1 MHQKQVKYAFGCR
14 LTFDSDV
21 VARDGIDIKRLA
33 RFQQPGHAVTGNSM
47 DHVLCLTLP
56 QPLANEKP

>member
-33 RFQQPGHAVTGNSM
+33 RFQQPGHAVTGNSWITFSASNSRN
-47 DHVLCLTLP
+47 L
-56 QPLANEKP
+56 